1 MPSTYDK
8 KIIISGDIIEV
19 YSYSLPVL
27 EGYKDVKK
35 KTKGR
40 QKKASEIDKEINRE
54 KVLNRAARDLRRIIN
69 TNIND
74 KSKFVTLTFA
84 DNVCDLKTANYEF
97 KKFRQRLEYFLDKRI
112 KYSVVV
118 EFQKRGAVHFHTIF
132 FNIPYIK
139 NSDLKKLWGNGFV
152 KINKIDNVDN
162 VGAYVCKYMS
172 KDLADKRLEGN
183 KCYFTSRN
191 LNKPII
197 LKEKDLVYSTVN
209 ALQGNNLVYENVFK
223 NDFNTTHYLQY
234 NIKRTKNK

>member
-40 QKKASEIDKEINRE
+40 QKKASESDKEINRE

-118 EFQKRGAVHFHTIF
+118 EFQK
-132 FNIPYIK
+132 
-139 NSDLKKLWGNGFV
+139 
-152 KINKIDNVDN
+152 KIGRAHV
-162 VGAYVCKYMS
+162 
-172 KDLADKRLEGN
+172 
-183 KCYFTSRN
+183 
-191 LNKPII
+191 
-197 LKEKDLVYSTVN
+197 
-209 ALQGNNLVYENVFK
+209 
-223 NDFNTTHYLQY
+223 
-234 NIKRTKNK
+234 

>member
-1 MPSTYDK
+1 MPSTYEK

-27 EGYKDVKK
+27 EGYIDVKK

-40 QKKASEIDKEINRE
+40 QKKASESDKEINRE

-139 NSDLKKLWGNGFV
+139 NSDLENLWGNGFV

-162 VGAYVCKYMS
+162 VGAYVCKYMT

-197 LKEKDLVYSTVN
+197 LKEKDLVDSTVN